1 MRWTL
6 AEAQQ
11 LIERQP
17 YVMRLAGLV
26 LVSTVALTLGDFVFK
41 SSVARHVPAQDLG
54 EFFATLYMAL
64 NLLALLAQLLMM
76 GWLLRTVGVHR
87 ALWTLPILLALG
99 ALGSAL
105 GGGLAAALLLKGADG
120 ALRHSVHRTGTELL
134 FLPIPD
140 ALRARVKPV
149 IDVFGQRGG
158 QAVAS
163 LFILAQLQLG
173 RGDGAIATATALLCV
188 VWVGAAAELIPHYV
202 QMFRQALRQGMLK
215 EAGGL
220 PALDLNSLEALFAGL
235 NSADD
240 AEVIASLDLLVA
252 EGRAGLIPALIL
264 YHPSRSVVLRAL
276 EIFEGSGRS
285 DYVALADR
293 LLRHE
298 DAEIRAGALRA
309 RTAARAEE
317 QVLRG
322 AMEDESPLVR
332 ATAAVNLVAAG
343 WASEGAQSLL
353 APLLASGLPMWRR
366 AVARAIERRPVAA
379 FEKTLQHLALSPE
392 TDVQVSVANAMG
404 ALGGERFLPTLLAM
418 LQRHEVRAAAG
429 SAIVRHGDAGL
440 RFLDEALQDPSYP
453 QELRRQIPRT
463 IQRFPAEDAARVL
476 QGRLLGEQDGMVRF
490 KILRALNRLSADNPG
505 LPLERPLLDEAV
517 RRTLAVVFSL
527 THWRHVLSGGTE
539 QARAAPGH
547 ELLVTLVRDKQRHA
561 VERLFRMLG
570 LIYRGENFQSIHRGV
585 LSPEPR
591 LRASSRELLEAV
603 LRPPLRAA
611 LLAVVDGS
619 SWPDAAAA
627 AAPYYQAA
635 ATGYEQLLA
644 GLLDSPS
651 ETLRCLAAHHIA
663 ELGLRRL
670 RPELEARRGKENALF
685 VARVLEKTL
694 RLLERPP
701 ALSLAR

>member
-1 MRWTL
+1 
-6 AEAQQ
+6 
-11 LIERQP
+11 
-17 YVMRLAGLV
+17 
-26 LVSTVALTLGDFVFK
+26 
-41 SSVARHVPAQDLG
+41 
-54 EFFATLYMAL
+54 
-64 NLLALLAQLLMM
+64 
-76 GWLLRTVGVHR
+76 
-87 ALWTLPILLALG
+87 
-99 ALGSAL
+99 
-105 GGGLAAALLLKGADG
+105 
-120 ALRHSVHRTGTELL
+120 
-134 FLPIPD
+134 
-140 ALRARVKPV
+140 
-149 IDVFGQRGG
+149 
-158 QAVAS
+158 
-163 LFILAQLQLG
+163 
-173 RGDGAIATATALLCV
+173 
-188 VWVGAAAELIPHYV
+188 
-202 QMFRQALRQGMLK
+202 
-215 EAGGL
+215 
-220 PALDLNSLEALFAGL
+220 
-235 NSADD
+235 
-240 AEVIASLDLLVA
+240 
-252 EGRAGLIPALIL
+252 
-264 YHPSRSVVLRAL
+264 
-276 EIFEGSGRS
+276 
-285 DYVALADR
+285 VALADR

-322 AMEDESPLVR
+322 AMDDESPLVR